1 MLPRQAVRESSYLP
15 SGLRILEDG
24 ERNSPAEN
32 ASWVRLQRENRG
44 LWCPGNIVSK
54 PRTLC
59 NSFDLARSAYRTLL
73 PVTALTSGLQSR
85 YRRSHAI
92 VYPPRMARVR
102 LRCHSHAGER
112 ADLDLRG

>member
-44 LWCPGNIVSK
+44 LWCLGNIVS
-54 PRTLC
+54 
-59 NSFDLARSAYRTLL
+59 NHVRSAIASTSPAPPTGTLL

-102 LRCHSHAGER
+102 L
-112 ADLDLRG
+112 